1 MFNVKKIIVMKK
13 VLSIIVLCAVCLIGF
28 NSCQSKHEV
37 KIIKVGAVLP
47 MTGSLSGLGTS
58 IKGGLEL
65 AINEL
70 NADSV
75 KYELIVEDVA
85 SEQRNVITAYNKLKV
100 SGVDIFV
107 TAGSAYSL
115 ALKPNAIRDN
125 KLLFCIASHPG
136 ITKDENWE
144 MFKIGNSSVEESEA
158 IVKYLKQYTGKLALL
173 YPNTEYG
180 IPFEETICRNQRD
193 IILKKYDESKDDY
206 KNDIQS
212 VIKEKPERIILIGFS
227 SSMGKVLKSI
237 RAYDFKGE
245 IICNLGLTNSDVMK
259 AAGDAIVDTYY
270 IDYDINKNAETTKR
284 NQFLLEKYH
293 TNFSSTSYLAYAIP
307 FCIDASY
314 ANLRTD
320 IKKLQKT

>member
-1 MFNVKKIIVMKK
+1 MKK

-227 SSMGKVLKSI
+227 SSMGKVLK
-237 RAYDFKGE
+237 
-245 IICNLGLTNSDVMK
+245 
-259 AAGDAIVDTYY
+259 
-270 IDYDINKNAETTKR
+270 
-284 NQFLLEKYH
+284 
-293 TNFSSTSYLAYAIP
+293 
-307 FCIDASY
+307 
-314 ANLRTD
+314 
-320 IKKLQKT
+320 